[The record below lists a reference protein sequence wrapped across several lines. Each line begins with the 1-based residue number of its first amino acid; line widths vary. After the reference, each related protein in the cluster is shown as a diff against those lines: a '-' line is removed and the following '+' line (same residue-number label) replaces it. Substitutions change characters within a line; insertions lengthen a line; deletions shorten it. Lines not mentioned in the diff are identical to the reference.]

1 MTLTV
6 ACGFVWDG
14 KCHAWGTTHPTSHGC
29 RFDPGHDGEHRCA
42 CGTRYREA
50 REPARKPDRKMT
62 NAEVDAAVRYRKA
75 REL

>member
-1 MTLTV
+1 MTLTI

-42 CGTRYREA
+42 CGTRYRET
-50 REPARKPDRKMT
+50 RGR
-62 NAEVDAAVRYRKA
+62 
-75 REL
+75 